1 MMSFMKQ
8 LIKAVIMKKNFK
20 LLTASLLMM
29 LIYLFNSH
37 PVLAQ
42 DDTLPD
48 TLTLNQ
54 DDVEGLFDREEA
66 LDVSIKF
73 DITEYMR
80 KKPDEY
86 MDAVITFY
94 NDADD
99 SVSYDIRLK
108 ARGERRREV
117 CAFPPIRL
125 NFKNTNTIY
134 DDIDSMTNIKMVTHC
149 NLPSTYDEYVS
160 KEYLLYKMYN
170 LVTDY
175 SFRVRLLRVNY
186 IDTGKKERSYRKYGF
201 LIEPMDLLEKR
212 LDVMELEGI
221 PLRYNNMVDDMLDR
235 MVIFQYMIGNTD
247 WQLITYHNMKIV
259 KKLDE
264 QKAIPI
270 PYDFDYSGFINASYA
285 VPHELFPIKE
295 VRERY
300 FMGPCR
306 PDSVYSRILK
316 EFMDNRDNFY
326 GVKDRCEL
334 LNPRAAKYVNNYL
347 DGFFELC
354 EKDRIIDI
362 FKVECEDR

>member
-1 MMSFMKQ
+1 MEQKLRLRTGL
-8 LIKAVIMKKNFK
+8 LIILSGF
-20 LLTASLLMM
+20 
-29 LIYLFNSH
+29 LFNCT
-37 PVLAQ
+37 PAFPQ

-54 DDVEGLFDREEA
+54 DEVEGLFDREET
-66 LDVSIKF
+66 LDISIKF

-94 NDADD
+94 NDVDD
-99 SVSYDIRLK
+99 SVSYNIRLRS
-108 ARGERRREV
+108 RGERRRKV
-117 CAFPPIRL
+117 CAFPPLRL

-149 NLPSTYDEYVS
+149 NLPGAYDGYVL
-160 KEYLLYKMYN
+160 KEYILYKMYN

-186 IDTGKKERSYRKYGF
+186 IDTGKKGRFYRKYGF

-212 LDVMELEGI
+212 LNVMELENI
-221 PLRYNNMVDDMLDR
+221 PLRYNSMVPDMLDR
-235 MVIFQYMIGNTD
+235 MAIFQYMIGNTD

-259 KKLDE
+259 KKIDE
-264 QKAIPI
+264 QQGIPV

-285 VPHELFPIKE
+285 VPHEMFPIKD
-295 VRERY
+295 VRQRF

-306 PDSVYSRILK
+306 PDSVYRKILQEFKDNK
-316 EFMDNRDNFY
+316 ENFY
-326 GVKDRCEL
+326 AIKDNCEL
-334 LNPRAAKYVNNYL
+334 LNDRTARYVNNYL
-347 DGFFELC
+347 DGFFNLL
-354 EKDRIIDI
+354 EKDRLIDI
-362 FKVECEDR
+362 FLLECVDR